1 MLIIQTVT
9 LVAILL
15 NLLLESSN
23 AFSYRRRIHEL
34 ESRVAALESM
44 LLDFE

>member
-15 NLLLESSN
+15 NLLLETEN
-23 AFSYRRRIHEL
+23 AFSYRRRVHEL
-34 ESRVAALESM
+34 SDRVAALESM
-44 LLDFE
+44 LGGSG